1 MADYRS
7 DNRYSSNRW
16 SGRDYGDRDY
26 DRNRSYGRSDD
37 RWGRDHGRRDDDD
50 DRGFFERAGD
60 EVRSWFGDDEA
71 ERRREMDRQHWERE
85 QGRQYGYGRDR
96 DSSNMYEGRGWRG
109 ERTAGGWGNET
120 PRPTRSGGMWG
131 DRSSGGSYSSYDN
144 RGDYGRRSGMSG
156 EQDAQDTWGG
166 SGFGGSEFGGRRF
179 DRADVGS
186 TGTHGAHPMSAP
198 YGAGGGMYGASNSGY
213 RSSAREAAIRDDH
226 DRHYSE
232 WRNRQMSELDR
243 DYDEYRREHQSKF
256 EQEFGT
262 WRNKRQGQRQSLNKV
277 TEHMEVVGSDGAHI
291 GTVDKVRGDRIILTK
306 SDPDAGGHHHSI
318 PCSWIDNVDDKVTV
332 SKSAEEAKNAWR
344 DEERSRALFER
355 EDQGS
360 EGPHALNRSF
370 SGTY

>member
-1 MADYRS
+1 MADDRS

-26 DRNRSYGRSDD
+26 NRSYSSGTNRSYGRDYGRYD
-37 RWGRDHGRRDDDD
+37 RDD
-50 DRGFFERAGD
+50 DRGFFDRAGD
-60 EVRSWFGDDEA
+60 EVKSWFGDEDA
-71 ERRREMDRQHWERE
+71 ERRRELDRQRWERE
-85 QGRQYGYGRDR
+85 QGRDYGYGRDR
-96 DSSNMYEGRGWRG
+96 DDRTSMYEGRGWRG

-120 PRPTRSGGMWG
+120 PRSY
-131 DRSSGGSYSSYDN
+131 RSSGGSYSSRDM
-144 RGDYGRRSGMSG
+144 RGDYGTSVGSSDYEG
-156 EQDAQDTWGG
+156 AQDTWGG
-166 SGFGGSEFGGRRF
+166 SGYGGSEFGGRRF

-186 TGTHGAHPMSAP
+186 TGAHGAHPMSAP
-198 YGAGGGMYGASNSGY
+198 YGAGGGMYGASSTGY
-213 RSSAREAAIRDDH
+213 RSSAREAAIRDQDHH

-232 WRNRQMSELDR
+232 WRNRQMSQLDR
-243 DYDEYRREHQSKF
+243 DYDDYRREHQSKF
-256 EQEFGT
+256 EEEFGS

-277 TEHMEVVGSDGAHI
+277 TEHMEVVGSDGEHI

-318 PCSWIDNVDDKVTV
+318 PCSWIDEVNDKVKV